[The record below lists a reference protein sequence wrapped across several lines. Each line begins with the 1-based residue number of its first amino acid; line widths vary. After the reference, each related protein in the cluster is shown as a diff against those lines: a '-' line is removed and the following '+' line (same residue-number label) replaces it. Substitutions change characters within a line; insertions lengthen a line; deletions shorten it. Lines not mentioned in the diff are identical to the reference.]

1 MKRIIFL
8 ISSIVLLAP
17 AQDVDVYWNRQ
28 AEDYFLLGMRQYN
41 QKDFK
46 SALQTF
52 QNSILSGDMNH
63 RITAATIMKA
73 KTLYGLKLY
82 SDAAAVCESFIAQ
95 FPTSAY
101 KEDAHFTRGMC
112 FYNLGRYVNAIS
124 EMETVLVIAQQW
136 RNQDH
141 AVKMVEH
148 IAYEFLNDMQIDSI
162 IQFTRNDTIKGQMSV
177 TLAERY
183 FSAGDNDRAK
193 AYIDSVSA
201 LLLDHFSQQ
210 RINRLRGRIERG
222 NIVRIG
228 VLLPFLSS
236 SQVETRDKRVATEVL
251 EGIQL
256 ALSEYEEN
264 VRPGQVSVELTI
276 KDSERRQD
284 SVRSAIAAFATDD
297 KIVGIIGPVFS
308 DETMAAAFAVQETKI
323 PMVSPTATE
332 DSITQVSDYAFLA
345 NSTSG
350 MRGKILAQ
358 YAVKELG
365 AKNIAILASEAPFSK
380 AQADSFAAEVVRSG
394 ATIVVDRR
402 YSRGAVDLR
411 EHFKAIRKSGSELLP
426 DYVVSFKGK
435 QKSSEITR
443 LLLAYGARRSA
454 IDSAFEKNGELN
466 LTPFAG
472 LRAQELADTLKLP
485 YKKTLLYLDSLH
497 FPVTSIDLVF
507 NPIYSSQQI
516 GVISSQLAYYNIK
529 ASILGTSEW
538 YNIHELDM
546 NRRYADGARFGSDR
560 WIEQNERAKHIFSI
574 YSKKTGKQASDNV
587 LFGFDVMSLMIQL
600 MNDGALTRDHMKD
613 ALTKVV
619 NFTGIRNTITFTQ
632 RRMNGSLHILQYK
645 NGIVSKLQ
653 TYTYQE

>member
-1 MKRIIFL
+1 MKRIVFL
-8 ISSIVLLAP
+8 ISSIVVFAP
-17 AQDVDVYWNRQ
+17 AQDVGVYWNRL

-46 SALQTF
+46 AALQTF

-73 KTLYGLKLY
+73 KTLYGLKHY
-82 SDAAAVCESFIAQ
+82 SEAAAVCESFIAQ

-112 FYNLGRYVNAIS
+112 LYNLGQYVGAIS
-124 EMETVLVIAQQW
+124 EMETVLVVAQQW

-148 IAYEFLNDMQIDSI
+148 IAYEFLHDSQIDSI
-162 IQFTRNDTIKGQMSV
+162 VQYTRNDTIKGQMSV

-193 AYIDSVSA
+193 AYIDSVNA
-201 LLLDHFSQQ
+201 LLVDHSSRQ
-210 RINRLRGRIERG
+210 RINRLLGRIERG

-236 SQVETRDKRVATEVL
+236 SPVETRDKKVATEVL

-264 VRPGQVSVELTI
+264 ARPGQVSVELTI
-276 KDSERRQD
+276 KDSERRPD
-284 SVRSAIAAFATDD
+284 TIRSAVASFGVDD

-308 DETMAAAFAVQETKI
+308 DETMAGALAAQETKI

-332 DSITQVSDYAFLA
+332 DSITLVSDYAFLA
-345 NSTSG
+345 NATSG

-365 AKNIAILASEAPFSK
+365 GKNIAILSSEASFSK

-394 ATIVVDRR
+394 GSIVADRR
-402 YSRGAVDLR
+402 YSRGSVDLR
-411 EHFKAIRKSGSELLP
+411 EHFKAIRRAGSDLQP

-435 QKSSEITR
+435 QKSADVIR
-443 LLLAYGARRSA
+443 LLLAYGARRTA
-454 IDSAFEKNGELN
+454 VDSAYEKTGELN

-485 YKKTLLYLDSLH
+485 YRKTLLYLDSLH
-497 FPVTSIDLVF
+497 YPVTTIDLVF
-507 NPIYSSQQI
+507 SPIYSSQQI
-516 GVISSQLAYYNIK
+516 GVVSSQLAYYNIK

-560 WIEQNERAKHIFSI
+560 WIEQSERAKRIFST
-574 YSKKTGKQASDNV
+574 YSKRTGKQASDNV
-587 LFGFDVMSLMIQL
+587 LFGFDVMSLMVQL
-600 MNDGALTRDHMKD
+600 MNDGALTREQMRE

-619 NFTGIRNTITFTQ
+619 NFNGIRNTIGFTQ
-632 RRMNGSLHILQYK
+632 RRVNGSLHILQYK
-645 NGIVSKLQ
+645 NGVVSKLQ